1 MYRALIEGIAFGT
14 AHVVETYREAGV
26 GLDRILAVGGGTK
39 NLLWM
44 QAISD
49 TSQVDQFVCEKTVGA
64 SYGDAF
70 LARVALGEAELAD
83 IGHWNPIATQITAAE
98 DPAYEKSYALFR
110 RLYEQTKDIAKELSS

>member
-1 MYRALIEGIAFGT
+1 
-14 AHVVETYREAGV
+14 
-26 GLDRILAVGGGTK
+26 
-39 NLLWM
+39 M

-83 IGHWNPIATQITAAE
+83 IGHWNPIATQITAAAR
-98 DPAYEKSYALFR
+98 PCLREKLCVVPQAL
-110 RLYEQTKDIAKELSS
+110 

>member
-1 MYRALIEGIAFGT
+1 
-14 AHVVETYREAGV
+14 
-26 GLDRILAVGGGTK
+26 
-39 NLLWM
+39 M

-70 LARVALGEAELAD
+70 LARVALGEAKLAD
-83 IGHWNPIATQITAAE
+83 IGHWNPIATQITAAQ
-98 DPAYEKSYALFR
+98 DPAYEKNYALFR